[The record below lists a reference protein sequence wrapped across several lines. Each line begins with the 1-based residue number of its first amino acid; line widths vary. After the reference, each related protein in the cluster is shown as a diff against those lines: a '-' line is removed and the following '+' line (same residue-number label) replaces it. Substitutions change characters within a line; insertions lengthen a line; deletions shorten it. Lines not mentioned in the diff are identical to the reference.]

1 MLPAWIAIVAVVG
14 TFVWV
19 LIDAPKRGLSAGWAA
34 GVLLLWIVFFPMY
47 LAKRGK
53 SSKDG
58 TQTFMWVLFGIV
70 LIDFVISLGTIA
82 ALIAR
87 SNGGG

>member
-1 MLPAWIAIVAVVG
+1 MLPAWIAVIAVIG
-14 TFVWV
+14 TFVWILV
-19 LIDAPKRGLSAGWAA
+19 DAPKRGISASWAV
-34 GVLLLWIVFFPMY
+34 GVLLLWVVFFPMY

-53 SSKDG
+53 VIKDG

-70 LIDFVISLGTIA
+70 VVDVVVSIATTA

-87 SNGGG
+87 SSGR